1 MARVPPLALVRQF
14 DTHRLIPSRYSAGG
28 DSVLTRIAADDDHLQ
43 DIFALD
49 AATNDRLLAEHQR
62 FLGIGVEEMVV
73 GVPFSHVVNAPF
85 CHPHPLGSRFNGPD
99 RGAWYGG
106 FALATSQAEVAFHK
120 QIELTE
126 TGWTAEESLTY
137 DDYLSDVSAVFHDLR
152 RAPGF
157 RACLNPA
164 SYVASQALAERLL
177 DAGSLGVVYPS
188 VRHAGGTC
196 VACFRPALVTNVRR
210 EATYR
215 FTFAD
220 GETPGIVREAA
231 KPGVTRRRP
240 APSGSRDR

>member
-14 DTHRLIPSRYSAGG
+14 DTHRLVPSKYSAGG
-28 DSVLTRIAADDDHLQ
+28 DSALARIADDDDHLQ
-43 DIFALD
+43 AIFALD
-49 AATNDRLLAEHQR
+49 AATNDRLLAQHQR

-73 GVPFSHVVNAPF
+73 GVPFAHVVNAPF

-99 RGAWYGG
+99 RGAWYAG
-106 FALATSQAEVAFHK
+106 FALATSQAEVAVHK
-120 QIELTE
+120 QIELAE
-126 TGWTAEESLTY
+126 TGWDAEESITY

-157 RACLNPA
+157 RGCLAPA

-210 EATYR
+210 DATYR
-215 FTFAD
+215 FTFAA
-220 GETPGIVREAA
+220 GEAPGIVREPAR
-231 KPGVTRRRP
+231 PVITRRRP
-240 APSGSRDR
+240 APTRSPD